1 MKQRT
6 LLRFSG
12 WPVGRKRA
20 GGRAERYQRPSR
32 PNRPNRPN
40 RWLSRQQV
48 MLALCALALSA
59 CMMPGPPDT
68 TLFESPDCTESNN
81 LGLDGIR
88 PAVPVD
94 AMQLRQRNL
103 SGPPVILTSSGN
115 ECATATDPSA
125 CEMKLAAASTAP
137 GFHPCPGNACG
148 RSLATTTGDTVTSYT
163 DSKALTA
170 FLGPIDTPMDAV
182 LFVYAQGYNVSC
194 IDKSI
199 GSVRAALDGDG
210 YEVLA
215 SLPELGCNPLLVTGY
230 QLRVTS
236 RGGFTYL
243 SRWPVQLP
251 PGIPCE

>member
-1 MKQRT
+1 MEERT

-12 WPVGRKRA
+12 WSVGRKRA
-20 GGRAERYQRPSR
+20 SGREERHTRPSR
-32 PNRPNRPN
+32 GGR
-40 RWLSRQQV
+40 RQLV

-68 TLFESPDCTESNN
+68 TLFESPDCTETNN

-125 CEMKLAAASTAP
+125 CEMKLAAVSTTP

-170 FLGPIDTPMDAV
+170 FLGLIDTPMDAV

-215 SLPELGCNPLLVTGY
+215 SLSEPGCNPLLVTGY